1 MSQLVSAV
9 MIVKNGARTIASSLK
24 SLEVFDEVVVFDN
37 GSIDGTQDLVATFPN
52 VRLYEGEFEGF
63 GVTKNKAV
71 SLASH
76 NWILVIDADECIE
89 PELAAAIHQQKLDPK
104 IIYLLNFKA
113 FYKDYQVKYCG
124 WNNQKIRRVYNRT
137 ETQFTNNKVHENLI
151 DNRLRISELKGGSV
165 RHYSYHSISDL
176 ITKVERYS
184 SLYAAGN
191 GEMHSNRESLQAGPS
206 KAFFSGIYAFFKTYI
221 LKRGFLDGYVGLLI
235 AFSHMATNFY
245 KYMSSTSVIGT
256 KPPGVAAL
264 DVTLQVIRAAL
275 GSQHDRML
283 R

>member
-89 PELAAAIHQQKLDPK
+89 PELAAVIHQQKLDPK

-137 ETQFTNNKVHENLI
+137 ETQFTNNNVHENLI
-151 DNRLRISELKGGSV
+151 DKGLRISELKGGSV

-191 GEMHSNRESLQAGPS
+191 GGVHSNRESMQAGPS

-245 KYMSSTSVIGT
+245 KYM
-256 KPPGVAAL
+256 KLYECNRDKAA
-264 DVTLQVIRAAL
+264 RR
-275 GSQHDRML
+275 GHS
-283 R
+283 

>member
-9 MIVKNGARTIASSLK
+9 MIVKNGARTIASGLK

-37 GSIDGTQDLVATFPN
+37 GSTDGTQDLVTTFSN

-63 GVTKNKAV
+63 GMTKNKAV
-71 SLASH
+71 SLASQ
-76 NWILVIDADECIE
+76 NIID
-89 PELAAAIHQQKLDPK
+89 K
-104 IIYLLNFKA
+104 
-113 FYKDYQVKYCG
+113 G
-124 WNNQKIRRVYNRT
+124 
-137 ETQFTNNKVHENLI
+137 
-151 DNRLRISELKGGSV
+151 LRISELKGGSV

-191 GEMHSNRESLQAGPS
+191 GGMHSNRESMQAGPS

-245 KYMSSTSVIGT
+245 KYM
-256 KPPGVAAL
+256 KLYECNRDKAA
-264 DVTLQVIRAAL
+264 RR
-275 GSQHDRML
+275 GHS
-283 R
+283 

>member
-24 SLEVFDEVVVFDN
+24 SLEVFDEVVVFDT

-63 GVTKNKAV
+63 GITKNKADT
-71 SLASH
+71 LASH
-76 NWILVIDADECIE
+76 NWIMVIDADENID
-89 PELAAAIHQQKLDPK
+89 PELAAVIHQQKLDPK

-151 DNRLRISELKGGSV
+151 DKGLRISELK
-165 RHYSYHSISDL
+165 
-176 ITKVERYS
+176 
-184 SLYAAGN
+184 
-191 GEMHSNRESLQAGPS
+191 Q
-206 KAFFSGIYAFFKTYI
+206 
-221 LKRGFLDGYVGLLI
+221 
-235 AFSHMATNFY
+235 
-245 KYMSSTSVIGT
+245 
-256 KPPGVAAL
+256 
-264 DVTLQVIRAAL
+264 
-275 GSQHDRML
+275 
-283 R
+283 